1 MVGANLKA
9 ETLALM
15 EKRASV
21 EAEMNA
27 IIEILCGPGG
37 PGISGNLVDAEGFPR
52 SDIDIP
58 AVRSQR
64 HRLAELRNDHKYVT
78 AKIDTNLEL
87 LHSVKLPNSGSR
99 TPENSA
105 ASSLHDTT
113 SQASPMD
120 EGSVHRIPFA
130 IIDEISD
137 ASPAA
142 EDGLQLGDM
151 IVKFG
156 NVESGDSLHSR
167 LALEAQSNEGHPVP
181 LQIMRQGSLLNL
193 TVTPKQ
199 WHGRGLLGCHFR
211 ML

>member
-1 MVGANLKA
+1 MIVFC
-9 ETLALM
+9 T
-15 EKRASV
+15 
-21 EAEMNA
+21 
-27 IIEILCGPGG
+27 
-37 PGISGNLVDAEGFPR
+37 
-52 SDIDIP
+52 
-58 AVRSQR
+58 
-64 HRLAELRNDHKYVT
+64 
-78 AKIDTNLEL
+78 
-87 LHSVKLPNSGSR
+87 
-99 TPENSA
+99 A

-199 WHGRGLLGCHFR
+199 WHGRGLLGYVPYFR
-211 ML
+211 QILFHELKICMFHLVSLRLGSLHTGDIYIIFTWTPQSILKISGKAHIIFLPLFLTVSFTL

>member
-15 EKRASV
+15 EKRASL

-64 HRLAELRNDHKYVT
+64 HRLA
-78 AKIDTNLEL
+78 
-87 LHSVKLPNSGSR
+87 
-99 TPENSA
+99 A

-120 EGSVHRIPFA
+120 EGPVHRIPFA